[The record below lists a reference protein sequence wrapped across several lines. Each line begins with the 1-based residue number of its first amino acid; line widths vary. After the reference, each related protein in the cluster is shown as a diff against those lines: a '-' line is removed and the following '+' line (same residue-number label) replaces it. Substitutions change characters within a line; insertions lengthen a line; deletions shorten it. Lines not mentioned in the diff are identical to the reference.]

1 MTYRPYPMYLEELK
15 QVLQIESWREIQL
28 VFYILGIY
36 FGFMLLRWLANTLD
50 KSDKPHNP
58 DDYVITQEQYDSMM
72 LNAAYNARH
81 RTESPS
87 PVKTSDKTKG
97 EAIISPF
104 GGTAKYVWDGTY
116 LSKFSGTKLFKYDCT
131 YVNKFSGTKLYQWDG
146 KVFSPFSGTGKY
158 SVSGNYISVFSGTKL
173 YKFDETGITKF
184 SGTRLYSIRG
194 NIEFPIPL
202 MIMIAE
208 ELQGL

>member
-1 MTYRPYPMYLEELK
+1 MFLDELK

-50 KSDKPHNP
+50 KSDKKHNP

-72 LNAAYNARH
+72 QNAAHHAAN
-81 RTESPS
+81 RTESPGS
-87 PVKTSDKTKG
+87 AKTKG

-104 GGTAKYVWDGTY
+104 GGTSKYVWDGTY
-116 LSKFSGTKLFKYDCT
+116 LSKFSGTKLFKYDGT

-173 YKFDETGITKF
+173 YKFDDTGIDKF

-194 NIEFPIPL
+194 DIEFPIPL

-208 ELQGL
+208 GLQGL